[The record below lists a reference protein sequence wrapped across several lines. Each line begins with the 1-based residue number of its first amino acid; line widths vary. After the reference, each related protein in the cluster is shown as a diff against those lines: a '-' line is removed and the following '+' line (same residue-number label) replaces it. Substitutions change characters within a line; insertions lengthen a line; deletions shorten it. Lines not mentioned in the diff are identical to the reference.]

1 LALTR
6 LARPNEFLWLL
17 TRRFYAQRDFQAAWR
32 GDGGETGIRDLLGRL
47 DRAQQQGLDSAD
59 YSVALIRA
67 LATQRENV
75 DSLALLDLV
84 ATIAF
89 LRYAADLS
97 LGRVTPAAVDTMWE
111 AADRPVDLVVR
122 LVFGLDSGRVD
133 STLGEL
139 APPQREAVR
148 LRAALAVYRN
158 IAAQGGW
165 VEVTGSEPLA
175 RGAAG
180 PRVQMLRRRLE
191 VTGDVAPGDSSE
203 VFDNALQAGV
213 RHAQT
218 RHGLHAD
225 GIAGRMTLAAL
236 NVPVAA
242 RIRQLELNLE
252 RWRWAPRDLAGR
264 YISVNSAGFSL
275 DAVDSARTVLSSRIV
290 AGRVDRPTPIFSGL
304 LTEVTFNPRWTIPPS
319 IAVQEILPEVRRDR
333 GFLYREG
340 IHVSDTAEQAVELDR
355 ALIPWD
361 SIADSAFACRLWQEP
376 GPRNPLG
383 HVRFGIR
390 NRFGVALHD
399 TPYPQGFSALA
410 CRLWQEPGPRNP
422 LGHVRFGIR
431 NRFGVALHDTPYPQG
446 FSALARALSH
456 GCVRVEAAELLAA
469 FVLRGLADW
478 SADSVRAAVAQGS
491 ERFVTIPDPI
501 PVVLGYWTAWIGS
514 DGTVEFRP
522 DVYGWDAELAR
533 ALERAARSGRR

>member
-1 LALTR
+1 
-6 LARPNEFLWLL
+6 LL
-17 TRRFYAQRDFQAAWR
+17 RQ
-32 GDGGETGIRDLLGRL
+32 
-47 DRAQQQGLDSAD
+47 
-59 YSVALIRA
+59 
-67 LATQRENV
+67 
-75 DSLALLDLV
+75 
-84 ATIAF
+84 
-89 LRYAADLS
+89 
-97 LGRVTPAAVDTMWE
+97 
-111 AADRPVDLVVR
+111 
-122 LVFGLDSGRVD
+122 
-133 STLGEL
+133 
-139 APPQREAVR
+139 
-148 LRAALAVYRN
+148 
-158 IAAQGGW
+158 
-165 VEVTGSEPLA
+165 
-175 RGAAG
+175 
-180 PRVQMLRRRLE
+180 RLE
-191 VTGDVAPGDSSE
+191 VTGDLAPGDRSE
-203 VFDNALQAGV
+203 VFDSALEAGV
-213 RHAQT
+213 RRAQT

-225 GIAGRMTLAAL
+225 GIAGRRTLAAL

-242 RIRQLELNLE
+242 RIRQLVVNLE
-252 RWRWAPRDLAGR
+252 RWRWAPRDLGGR

-275 DAVDSARTVLSSRIV
+275 DAFDSARTVLTSRIV
-290 AGRVDRPTPIFSGL
+290 GGRVDWPTPIFSGQH
-304 LTEVTFNPRWTIPPS
+304 TEVTFNPRWTIPPS

-340 IHVSDTAEQAVELDR
+340 IHVSDTADQAVELDR

-361 SIADSAFACRLWQEP
+361 SIADSAF
-376 GPRNPLG
+376 
-383 HVRFGIR
+383 
-390 NRFGVALHD
+390 
-399 TPYPQGFSALA
+399 A